1 MPLSETQQ
9 KILKIVVRQ
18 FLDSK
23 MPTERDFLVRKF
35 EDPVAVDQ
43 LHQRRLLRTSD
54 STYYLPTALSFHYC
68 GEPEIEAAAKHGV
81 EVMAKVFKAM
91 YRGKIDLTP
100 GNLAAEV
107 GKVVRRL

>member
-9 KILKIVVRQ
+9 KILKTVVRQ
-18 FLDSK
+18 FLDLK
-23 MPTERDFLVRKF
+23 MPTERAFLVREF

-43 LHQRRLLRTSD
+43 LHLWRLLKTSD

-68 GEPEIEAAAKHGV
+68 GEPEIDAAAKHGV

-91 YRGKIDLTP
+91 YRGKIDPTP
-100 GNLAAEV
+100 EN
-107 GKVVRRL
+107 